1 MSEESKRTY
10 VWITQDFYTTVTYL
24 DLEEMHHDLVPA
36 ATELQIG
43 DSLRMRKGRL
53 FCVKEFHETRT

>member
-1 MSEESKRTY
+1 MSEDQKRTY

-24 DLEEMHHDLVPA
+24 DLEEMHSDLVPA
-36 ATELQIG
+36 ATKLQIG

-53 FCVKEFHETRT
+53 FCVKEFQ